1 MHDPELNKLLS
12 ELRRLDLKSK
22 EEKKTVEAAPELN
35 MIMNLDSKNVQNKDK
50 DLTLAEYLNKYNE
63 VDKTIETQKK
73 HREESSHAS
82 YEELL
87 KQLEG
92 DSEEYIDKKID
103 EDFDYREVK
112 TIFSKQQN
120 GKEDIKTKDIF
131 TNKSKE
137 RCNNVMVRIKPY
149 ANTKST
155 ITHERKMGPLKL
167 EQFES

>member
-1 MHDPELNKLLS
+1 MYDPELNRLLS
-12 ELRRLDLKSK
+12 ELRKLDLKSN
-22 EEKKTVEAAPELN
+22 EEKKIEAAPELN
-35 MIMNLDSKNVQNKDK
+35 MILNLDSKNVKNKDK
-50 DLTLAEYLNKYNE
+50 DLTLSEYLNKYTDI
-63 VDKTIETQKK
+63 DKTIESEKK
-73 HREESSHAS
+73 ERKSSHTS

-112 TIFSKQQN
+112 TVFSKQQF
-120 GKEDIKTKDIF
+120 GKEEIKTKDIF

-149 ANTKST
+149 ANTKSS
-155 ITHERKMGPLKL
+155 ITNERKMGPLKL